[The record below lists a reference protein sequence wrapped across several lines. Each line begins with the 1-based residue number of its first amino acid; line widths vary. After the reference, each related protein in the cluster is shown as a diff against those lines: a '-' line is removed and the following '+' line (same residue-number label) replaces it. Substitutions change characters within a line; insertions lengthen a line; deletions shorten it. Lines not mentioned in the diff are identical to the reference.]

1 MIGTPVESPSRSYKP
16 VVLTTQG
23 VTWFEDEPGE
33 TYTST
38 TTVQFLWLVER
49 LRGCIPSTMFEICTG
64 FSSIRPSNIGGRCE
78 VVTQPSVVD
87 VCHARS
93 CMNRGR
99 SSPIVDIG
107 SCTNVVPDLRR
118 SDSWGGEL
126 RIIHLRHQVIG
137 CLRYTKSCWVG
148 KHINMIINPTNFP
161 TQGQPNPRK
170 TRLKVVF
177 GPRFPTGDAFLWI
190 GIGFHRGNR
199 LQET

>member
-1 MIGTPVESPSRSYKP
+1 MTSDGIVYHSIHGFVHHTHGFVYHRALLKVRFRYTSWHIVLCVNDPVVKFNHASHKP

-23 VTWFEDEPGE
+23 VTRFEDEPGE

-49 LRGCIPSTMFEICTG
+49 LRGCVPSTMFEICTG

-118 SDSWGGEL
+118 SDS
-126 RIIHLRHQVIG
+126 
-137 CLRYTKSCWVG
+137 
-148 KHINMIINPTNFP
+148 
-161 TQGQPNPRK
+161 
-170 TRLKVVF
+170 
-177 GPRFPTGDAFLWI
+177 
-190 GIGFHRGNR
+190 
-199 LQET
+199 